1 MTLTQQLARLGLA
14 TLLGTGVA
22 ILPISFD
29 PAAPGGLEL
38 SKAWAK
44 DGDRGDDNDNDDD
57 NDDNDDDDRGGDDNS
72 GRGNSDDDDRDD
84 DRGSDSTDDS
94 PSTGIEVATANGG
107 RIEIENGIFELKNAA
122 GETIVER
129 PATAADYAALGATP
143 PATAPATATAP
154 DDNGGRTQI
163 RVGRVVEIEQT
174 ATSIE
179 IRYSR
184 GWKEEIENGV
194 YELKDPAN
202 RTVIERPAT
211 AADWDRLVAT
221 AG

>member
-1 MTLTQQLARLGLA
+1 MPLNKQLARLGLA

-22 ILPISFD
+22 ILPVSFD
-29 PAAPGGLEL
+29 PATPGGLEL

-44 DGDRGDDNDNDDD
+44 DGDRDDDRGRDD
-57 NDDNDDDDRGGDDNS
+57 NDDRDDDDRGGDDNS
-72 GRGNSDDDDRDD
+72 GRGNGDDDRDD
-84 DRGSDSTDDS
+84 DRRSDSTDDS

-107 RIEIENGIFELKNAA
+107 RIEIENGIYELKNAA

-143 PATAPATATAP
+143 PATAPAP

-179 IRYSR
+179 VRYSR

>member
-22 ILPISFD
+22 ILPVSFD

-44 DGDRGDDNDNDDD
+44 DGDRGDR
-57 NDDNDDDDRGGDDNS
+57 DDDRGGNDD
-72 GRGNSDDDDRDD
+72 RDDDRDD
-84 DRGSDSTDDS
+84 DRGDDRGENDDRGDDRRSDSTDDS
-94 PSTGIEVATANGG
+94 PSTGIEVATADGG

-122 GETIVER
+122 GDTIAER
-129 PATAADYAALGATP
+129 PAPAADYAALGVAAP
-143 PATAPATATAP
+143 AAAPATAPARE
-154 DDNGGRTQI
+154 DNGGSTQI
-163 RVGRVVEIEQT
+163 RVGRVVEVEQT

-184 GWKEEIENGV
+184 GWKEEIENGI

-211 AADWDRLVAT
+211 AADWDRLAAT

>member
-1 MTLTQQLARLGLA
+1 MPLNKQLARLGLA

-22 ILPISFD
+22 ILPVSFD
-29 PAAPGGLEL
+29 PATPGGLEL

-44 DGDRGDDNDNDDD
+44 DGDRDDDRGRDD
-57 NDDNDDDDRGGDDNS
+57 NDDRDDDDDRGGDDNS
-72 GRGNSDDDDRDD
+72 GRGNGDDDRDD
-84 DRGSDSTDDS
+84 DRRSDSTDDS

-107 RIEIENGIFELKNAA
+107 RIEIENGIYELKNAA

-143 PATAPATATAP
+143 PATAPATAPAP

-179 IRYSR
+179 VRYSR

>member
-1 MTLTQQLARLGLA
+1 MPLNKQLARLGLA

-22 ILPISFD
+22 ILPVSFD
-29 PAAPGGLEL
+29 PATPGGLEL

-44 DGDRGDDNDNDDD
+44 DGDRDDDRGRDD
-57 NDDNDDDDRGGDDNS
+57 NDDRDDDNS
-72 GRGNSDDDDRDD
+72 GRGNGDDDR
-84 DRGSDSTDDS
+84 RTDSTDDS

-107 RIEIENGIFELKNAA
+107 RIEIENGIYELKNAA

-143 PATAPATATAP
+143 PATAPATAPAP

-179 IRYSR
+179 VRYSR

>member
-1 MTLTQQLARLGLA
+1 MPLNKQLARLGLA

-22 ILPISFD
+22 ILPVSFD
-29 PAAPGGLEL
+29 PATPGDLEL

-44 DGDRGDDNDNDDD
+44 DGDRDDDRGRDD
-57 NDDNDDDDRGGDDNS
+57 NDDRDDDDRGGDDNS
-72 GRGNSDDDDRDD
+72 GRGNGDDDR
-84 DRGSDSTDDS
+84 RSDSTDDS

-129 PATAADYAALGATP
+129 PATAADYAALGTTP

>member
-1 MTLTQQLARLGLA
+1 MTLTRHLARLGLA
-14 TLLGTGVA
+14 TLLGTGIAV
-22 ILPISFD
+22 LPVSFD
-29 PAAPGGLEL
+29 PAAPAGPKV

-44 DGDRGDDNDNDDD
+44 DIDRDDLSD
-57 NDDNDDDDRGGDDNS
+57 DDNS
-72 GRGNSDDDDRDD
+72 GSSDDDDDGRQ
-84 DRGSDSTDDS
+84 SDGPDDS
-94 PSTGIEVATANGG
+94 PSTGIEEATANGG
-107 RIEIENGIFELKNAA
+107 RIEIENGVYELKNAA

-129 PATAADYAALGATP
+129 PATAADYAALGVTP
-143 PATAPATATAP
+143 PATATATSPATG
-154 DDNGGRTQI
+154 DSGGAQI
-163 RVGRVVEIEQT
+163 RVGRVIEVEQT

-211 AADWDRLVAT
+211 AADWDRLAA
-221 AG
+221 AGG